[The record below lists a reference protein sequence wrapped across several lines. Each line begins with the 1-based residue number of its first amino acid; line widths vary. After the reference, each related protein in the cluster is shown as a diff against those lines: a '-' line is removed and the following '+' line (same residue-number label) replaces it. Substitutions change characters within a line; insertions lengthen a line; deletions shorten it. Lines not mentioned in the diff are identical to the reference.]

1 MAVVAYILLLQL
13 NQPQLI
19 VLQESPLIELFEVHR
34 PATFGGDF
42 LDLGQIKFIL
52 VMCGEPW
59 FKAFLL
65 NSCLLLCYI
74 IGSFLA

>member
-19 VLQESPLIELFEVHR
+19 VLQESPLINLFEIHC

-52 VMCGEPW
+52 VMCGDPW

-65 NSCLLLCYI
+65 DSCLLLCYI

>member
-19 VLQESPLIELFEVHR
+19 VLQESPLIELFEVHC

-42 LDLGQIKFIL
+42 LDLGQI
-52 VMCGEPW
+52 
-59 FKAFLL
+59 
-65 NSCLLLCYI
+65 
-74 IGSFLA
+74 

>member
-19 VLQESPLIELFEVHR
+19 VLQESHLIKLFEIR
-34 PATFGGDF
+34 CPAAFGGDF

-52 VMCGEPW
+52 VMCDEPW
-59 FKAFLL
+59 FEAFLL
-65 NSCLLLCYI
+65 DSCLLLCYI
-74 IGSFLA
+74 IGSLLA